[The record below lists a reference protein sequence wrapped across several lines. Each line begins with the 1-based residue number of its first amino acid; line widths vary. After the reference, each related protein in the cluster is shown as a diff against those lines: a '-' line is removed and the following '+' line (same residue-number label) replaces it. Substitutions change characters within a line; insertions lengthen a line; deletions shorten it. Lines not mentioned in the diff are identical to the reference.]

1 VPPLGSGIFFAVSNL
16 EYPPLEIWKEVIR
29 QASDEDLIKL
39 REHAFLVFSES
50 ENANPEWE
58 LRFTLAEDEM
68 LRRGI
73 KP

>member
-1 VPPLGSGIFFAVSNL
+1 MSDL
-16 EYPPLEIWKEVIR
+16 EHPPLEIWKEVIR
-29 QASDEDLIKL
+29 QASDEDLTKL
-39 REHAFLVFSES
+39 REHAFLRFSAS

-73 KP
+73 KL